1 MRQLLS
7 VAMATV
13 LAIGLAGC
21 ASTSTSSAPCANCK
35 WSAKNSQGP
44 AGDPKLGCVVDGK
57 TVDCK
62 TSPPECPEC
71 AKAVHH

>member
-1 MRQLLS
+1 MRQILS
-7 VAMATV
+7 MAIGAV
-13 LAIGLAGC
+13 LAIALAGC
-21 ASTSTSSAPCANCK
+21 ASTSTSNAPCASCK

-62 TSPPECPEC
+62 KTPPECPEC
-71 AKAVHH
+71 AKAVQR